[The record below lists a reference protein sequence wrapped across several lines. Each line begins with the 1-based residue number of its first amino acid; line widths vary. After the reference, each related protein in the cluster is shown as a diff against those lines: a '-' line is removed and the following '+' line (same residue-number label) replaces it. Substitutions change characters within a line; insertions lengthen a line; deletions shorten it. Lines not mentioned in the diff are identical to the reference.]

1 VTKGRVGLRRRAGE
15 GERGQALVEMV
26 ILLPLFLLLVFG
38 MIEFGRVFNYWINMT
53 HLASEGSR
61 YAIVNK
67 WPGCPGFNESDGDCA
82 DTDDPTPSTP
92 FTLQDYLRQR
102 ANTGELRGEIGQ
114 SGGVQIC
121 YPETTMNPGDPVRVV
136 VNAEIK
142 LPVLDS
148 LLGLLGA
155 DEVLNMR
162 TSSTERL
169 EWTPDRLN
177 EADEGMVA
185 PCP

>member
-1 VTKGRVGLRRRAGE
+1 MTKGRVGSRRRAGE

-67 WPGCPGFNESDGDCA
+67 WPGCPGFNQSDGACN
-82 DTDDPTPSTP
+82 PT
-92 FTLQDYLRQR
+92 TLQTYLVQR
-102 ANTGELRGEIGQ
+102 ANTGELRSEIAQ
-114 SGGVQIC
+114 TGGVQIC
-121 YPETTMNPGDPVRVV
+121 YPLGTLQPGDPVRVV
-136 VNAEIK
+136 VNAKIK

-148 LLGLLGA
+148 LLGLLGV

-177 EADEGMVA
+177 SAAEGMVS

>member
-1 VTKGRVGLRRRAGE
+1 MGRRVCLRRS

-67 WPGCPGFNESDGDCA
+67 WPGCPGFEQSDGAC
-82 DTDDPTPSTP
+82 TPAA
-92 FTLQDYLRQR
+92 TLQAYLAAR
-102 ANTGELRGEIGQ
+102 ANTGELRTEIGEP
-114 SGGVQIC
+114 GGVQIC
-121 YPETTMNPGDPVRVV
+121 YPENSLLPGEPVRVI
-136 VNAEIK
+136 VNAEIR

-148 LLGLLGA
+148 LLGFLGVDELLEMSA
-155 DEVLNMR
+155 
-162 TSSTERL
+162 SSTER
-169 EWTPDRLN
+169 
-177 EADEGMVA
+177 
-185 PCP
+185 